1 MSKQKNDSY
10 HRIGPTTKHKIKTTL
25 LCTLY
30 EACAVEAV
38 SIIVCHSLRAA
49 ASGKVSSDEDW
60 SPLTQPVTR
69 AVLSPARDS
78 PGAGASPTTQPVSCE
93 KRTSDDFGTGI
104 NSDKSVIC
112 DTSVLSSV

>member
-1 MSKQKNDSY
+1 MLTTSYYVFNHSY
-10 HRIGPTTKHKIKTTL
+10 HGIKKHKKKTTL
-25 LCTLY
+25 LTTLY

-49 ASGKVSSDEDW
+49 ASGKVSDEDW

-104 NSDKSVIC
+104 QNSDKSVIC
-112 DTSVLSSV
+112 DTSV